1 MSFIRGAQLHRL
13 VPGGDTARAVK
24 EKVEGGVEEGV
35 ATHAR
40 IRAQRVPQ
48 TEEPGGLPSTGSQ
61 SRTRDACEW
70 HLLRN
75 PVLGIPEPLWP
86 GLTRHILNAKTSPSE
101 AFLCSR

>member
-48 TEEPGGLPSTGSQ
+48 TEEPGGLQSMGSQ
-61 SRTRDACEW
+61 RAGHD
-70 HLLRN
+70 
-75 PVLGIPEPLWP
+75 
-86 GLTRHILNAKTSPSE
+86 
-101 AFLCSR
+101 